1 MDSSESQA
9 WTSLGHTLPSP
20 FCVRGRR
27 GAPLSTLSPPIL
39 CQRCPDIYT
48 VQLSFLCKKLWTCAK
63 RWHRW
68 AASFQVERGKQWANF
83 LTKSAVC
90 QVVARAMEKT
100 KARKRGEGVGGE
112 WEMVS
117 KVRKGQGRQW
127 CSVKNYRRCYPC
139 YPHFLPTF
147 L

>member
-100 KARKRGEGVGGE
+100 KARKRGEGV
-112 WEMVS
+112 
-117 KVRKGQGRQW
+117 
-127 CSVKNYRRCYPC
+127 RRCSLINRWRRVC
-139 YPHFLPTF
+139 STSFLPSIWYQSLLCNCHCVDSVTRQ
-147 L
+147 